1 VRRILG
7 QGNGFG
13 KVILFNEHFVV
24 YGIPAIVSAIGAKT
38 TALVE
43 RIPGSGI
50 EIKDER
56 PETKGYK
63 AEKLSQQKESLD
75 RMLKFMKI
83 DTEHTS
89 FRVTLGGDLIAASG
103 VGASAA
109 SCAAI
114 GRAFS
119 QELDLKYSDEKI
131 NEVAYEG
138 EKGYHGTPS
147 GIDNT
152 AATYGGLIWYKRE
165 GAAHKMDRMR
175 LQKPIEIVMGNTGI
189 VADTKVVVE
198 GVRGRK
204 DKEPDKYAKL
214 FESAQQLVHGA
225 RKQLEE
231 FDLKRLGQYM
241 NENHA
246 LLQQIGVSCDELD
259 ELVDLARDNGAIGAK
274 MTGTGRGG
282 YMVALTPGK
291 ELQERVAVAIK
302 RKGFDAL
309 RTTIGG

>member
-1 VRRILG
+1 MRGILG

-43 RIPGSGI
+43 RRPGSGV
-50 EIKDER
+50 EVKDER

-75 RMLKFMKI
+75 RMLKFMNI
-83 DTEHTS
+83 DPEHNA
-89 FRVTLGGDLIAASG
+89 FRITLGGGLIAASG

-114 GRAFS
+114 ARAFS
-119 QELDLKYSDEKI
+119 EELDLKYSDEKI
-131 NEVAYEG
+131 NEIAYEG

-165 GAAHKMDRMR
+165 GISHLMERMR
-175 LQKPIEIVMGNTGI
+175 LQKPVEIVMGNTGI
-189 VADTKVVVE
+189 VADTRVVVG
-198 GVRGRK
+198 GVKQRK
-204 DKEPDKYAKL
+204 DKEPDKYARL
-214 FESAQQLVHGA
+214 FENAERLVRGA

-231 FDLKRLGQYM
+231 FNLERLGTYM
-241 NENHA
+241 DENHA

-259 ELVDLARDNGAIGAK
+259 ALVDLARESGAIGAK
-274 MTGTGRGG
+274 MTGTGKGG

-291 ELQERVAVAIK
+291 ELQERVAVAIE

>member
-1 VRRILG
+1 MGRGV
-7 QGNGFG
+7 GFG

-24 YGIPAIVSAIGAKT
+24 YGLPAIASAIGSKT

-43 RIPGSGI
+43 RRSGAGV

-63 AEKLSQQKESLD
+63 ADKLGQQRESLD
-75 RMLKFMKI
+75 RMLKFMNI
-83 DTEHTS
+83 DVEHNA
-89 FRVTLGGDLIAASG
+89 FAITLGGDLIAASG

-119 QELDLKYSDEKI
+119 EELGLNYSDKRV

-152 AATYGGLIWYKRE
+152 AATYGGLIWYKRDGSSQLME
-165 GAAHKMDRMR
+165 RMR
-175 LQKPIEIVMGNTGI
+175 LRKPVEIVMGNTGR
-189 VADTKVVVE
+189 VADTRIVVG
-198 GVRGRK
+198 GVRERK
-204 DKEPDKYAKL
+204 EREPEKYTHIFKDA
-214 FESAQQLVHGA
+214 EQLARKA

-231 FDLKRLGQYM
+231 FNLEKLGTCM
-241 NENHA
+241 DENHA
-246 LLQQIGVSCDELD
+246 LLQQIEVSSPELD
-259 ELVDLARDNGAIGAK
+259 TLVDLARNNGALGAK
-274 MTGTGRGG
+274 MTGTGMGG
-282 YMVALTPGK
+282 YMVALTPGRG
-291 ELQERVAVAIK
+291 LQKRVAEAIE
-302 RKGFDAL
+302 RKGFQAL
-309 RTTIGG
+309 RTTIGA